1 MHESVYDRLVPR
13 LKSAYQSA
21 TLGNPLDSETLIG
34 PLIDQD
40 AFDRMQ
46 EALASAASDG
56 GVVTGGG
63 RALEE
68 EYENAYYVQP
78 AIVEMP
84 EQCGI
89 VYEETFAPIL
99 YVMKYSDFRP
109 MSLTNTMTSP
119 RACRL
124 RSSPAT

>member
-1 MHESVYDRLVPR
+1 M
-13 LKSAYQSA
+13 
-21 TLGNPLDSETLIG
+21 
-34 PLIDQD
+34 QD
-40 AFDRMQ
+40 A
-46 EALASAASDG
+46 LANAASDG

-63 RALEE
+63 RALAEQ
-68 EYENAYYVQP
+68 YENAYYVQP

-99 YVMKYSDFRP
+99 YVMKYSEFDDVIDEH
-109 MSLTNTMTSP
+109 MTLP
-119 RACRL
+119 RACRR